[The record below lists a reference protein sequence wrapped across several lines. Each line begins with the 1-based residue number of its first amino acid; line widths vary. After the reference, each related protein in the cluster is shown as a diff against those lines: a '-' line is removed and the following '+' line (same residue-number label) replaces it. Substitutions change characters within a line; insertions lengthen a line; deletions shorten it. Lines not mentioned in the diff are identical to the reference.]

1 MSGPYLESGES
12 IVLTT
17 DRVSLDKVIWEAMLT
32 TRKLILTDNEN
43 ARFEPRVIPL
53 AGVSTV
59 RSGMAAT
66 GEPVVILT
74 HQQPDEDAPE
84 TTILLFLQEPQE
96 NRKHDRDSWLK
107 KLIELS
113 VSSRAELV
121 SDRSAPAGTGI
132 RPSVRRWVA
141 PDIARPR
148 MENFPAPEPPRETE
162 ITIDEPEPIHIP
174 RIYPAMKEPVEPEEE
189 PEIAPVP
196 EVHEN
201 RATGQEQPSI
211 EKPVPEQMLNHKSP
225 DAKTLAPPGSLSA
238 SIRAAVQS
246 LTGQRDPIPPAA
258 AGNDTHPEEAVFP
271 SDTSVRRTSELPEK
285 VDELPVT
292 EPCEQPELHPPP
304 DPVNT
309 LPVFEEIDLGVRR
322 SSAIPEPRQE
332 PVAGGRDPDAPPV
345 SGTEEDIEP
354 EVTGVVPDRMQEVV
368 VTEPQKKEAVPVAAV
383 RSEEPK
389 APAVPAQKPKAP
401 PPAARSGIRP
411 IVIAGAAA
419 ALILLLIA
427 AILFMPPSGTPPE
440 EYLPVTAPTTVP
452 VTTLTP
458 APPVTQPS
466 VPQEGVWVRI
476 TSPAYYSGDAGNPGY
491 LRQVSGSGE
500 RLVRMLRDDGL
511 VQVSVGKQDYTTDV
525 LLVEIYVNGT
535 LVAARSTTAPGGS
548 VVLLIDPAT
557 GNPPGMP
564 ADVTTNPGSTGKLTY
579 Y

>member
-121 SDRSAPAGTGI
+121 SDRYAPAGTGI

-211 EKPVPEQMLNHKSP
+211 EKPVPEQMVNRESP

-285 VDELPVT
+285 VDELPVSS
-292 EPCEQPELHPPP
+292 PSEQAEMPST
-304 DPVNT
+304 PVLVNH
-309 LPVFEEIDLGVRR
+309 LPVFEEIDRGVRR
-322 SSAIPEPRQE
+322 SSPIEVPPTEPDEGSGDRPAPFEGTLVDPEPE
-332 PVAGGRDPDAPPV
+332 A
-345 SGTEEDIEP
+345 S
-354 EVTGVVPDRMQEVV
+354 EVIPDRIQD
-368 VTEPQKKEAVPVAAV
+368 EPMVEPPGKGVDPVAAV

-411 IVIAGAAA
+411 IMIAGTIA
-419 ALILLLIA
+419 ICVLLLIA

-440 EYLPVTAPTTVP
+440 ESLPVTAPTSVP